1 MAHGFDGLT
10 ICQAAVAVAA
20 AGDEPKQKVTEARP
34 LKKHHVNV
42 NVQKTVQS
50 WKCRML
56 TLSFMSFVFVKKM
69 DNRAQ

>member
-1 MAHGFDGLT
+1 MAHGFGLT

-20 AGDEPKQKVTEARP
+20 AGDEPQQKVTEARP

-56 TLSFMSFVFVKKM
+56 TLSFMSFLKKM

>member
-20 AGDEPKQKVTEARP
+20 TGDEPKQKVTEARP

>member
-50 WKCRML
+50 WKCRL
-56 TLSFMSFVFVKKM
+56 TLSFMSFFLKKM

>member
-20 AGDEPKQKVTEARP
+20 AGDEPKQKVSEARP

-50 WKCRML
+50 WTCRML
-56 TLSFMSFVFVKKM
+56 TLSFMSFLKKM